1 MSFFTPVILK
11 KFVRRAVKV
20 AHEKY
25 LIWKKGLIL
34 HLKHKKFQAF
44 ENKKFKR
51 IEIKFLKKNLRI
63 GIKNFKFLFNFK
75 VVKIRIEFGFL

>member
-1 MSFFTPVILK
+1 MFYLLSNQGCHFCFTPLILK

-25 LIWKKGLIL
+25 LFVKKKLIL
-34 HLKHKKFQAF
+34 HLKSKKFQAF

-51 IEIKFLKKNLRI
+51 KEIKFLKNIL
-63 GIKNFKFLFNFK
+63 
-75 VVKIRIEFGFL
+75 E